1 MGPHPEVC
9 VRRYIDRN
17 GWLLI
22 AALSLAGH
30 PSYAQQLYKWVDERG
45 VTNYSNQPPA
55 DPKAAKSVRPV
66 EDRLSVYTPDQGL
79 VQAIEDNQ
87 KNFDQRQRERAKVQA
102 LENQLE
108 AERRARQQSAAAA
121 QDTQQGYDRCIS
133 AGRLDCAAL
142 YGVPEVYT
150 PIIVGPPRHRR
161 QNIPQPLLT
170 PGTTAG
176 NVTADSGYIP
186 GNSASVPPPPPR
198 EARRRAPESRPAR
211 PPEERR

>member
-1 MGPHPEVC
+1 
-9 VRRYIDRN
+9 
-17 GWLLI
+17 L
-22 AALSLAGH
+22 
-30 PSYAQQLYKWVDERG
+30 
-45 VTNYSNQPPA
+45 
-55 DPKAAKSVRPV
+55 
-66 EDRLSVYTPDQGL
+66 
-79 VQAIEDNQ
+79 
-87 KNFDQRQRERAKVQA
+87 
-102 LENQLE
+102 
-108 AERRARQQSAAAA
+108 
-121 QDTQQGYDRCIS
+121 
-133 AGRLDCAAL
+133 
-142 YGVPEVYT
+142 YT